1 MAVDVKIFRHELA
14 TVFRLSRRMSVHPSD
29 IQILEHIDGAATLYE
44 EENETVF
51 LARDVVQRLCK
62 MTTPMRMAVPERC
75 RARAVPLRSW
85 GQF

>member
-1 MAVDVKIFRHELA
+1 VDVKIFRHEVA
-14 TVFRLSRRMSVHPSD
+14 TVFQLSHRVSLHPSD
-29 IQILEHIDGAATLYE
+29 IQIVEHIDGAAMLYE

-62 MTTPMRMAVPERC
+62 MTMTMRVGVPERC

-85 GQF
+85 RQC